1 MITNNDHKVSLTD
14 QEHPSNKF
22 LIRTLTANNIHVGLL
37 KNGYPLIVYTIF
49 LSGNKRYWES
59 CFFTLGADKSP

>member
-37 KNGYPLIVYTIF
+37 KNGYPLIVYTTF